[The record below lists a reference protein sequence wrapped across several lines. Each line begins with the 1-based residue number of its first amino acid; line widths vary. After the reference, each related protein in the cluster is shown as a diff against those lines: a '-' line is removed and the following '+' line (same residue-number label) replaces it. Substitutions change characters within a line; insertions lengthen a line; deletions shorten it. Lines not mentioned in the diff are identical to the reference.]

1 MKYLMIICDGMPDEG
16 DKTPLSQAYHP
27 GLDFLAVNG
36 KTGTI
41 DLKYETV
48 DSDIGFLKLLGCYE
62 DYPGRG
68 YLEALAAGIECDE
81 NDVFI
86 RANFATLGNDGL
98 MKDRRAG
105 RDETG
110 LDELA
115 KKINGIEIDDIR
127 FAVKRTLGHRMVIV
141 MKSLDGKRLSD
152 QIIGNDTKA
161 IGVHVKQIKAKKP
174 NAKRTAAALN
184 RFVYKTNKILSEQG
198 INKKREF
205 PANFILIRNVGHKT
219 ETPSFQQRYGLS
231 SCCVAAHPVMEGVA
245 KFLGMSFIK
254 PEGAN
259 GLENTNLDSKL
270 GATLEMMKKYDFVLL
285 HINGFDQMSHDRDP
299 ERKKRFIEK
308 FDSSI
313 VKKLL
318 EKINLD
324 ETVVIVTSDHASASA
339 PSHKG
344 YEHLKDPVPVVVCGD
359 GIRMDESKKFD
370 ETNAKKGSLKIK
382 ETDLLKM
389 VFRLASQPAKK

>member
-16 DKTPLSQAYHP
+16 ATTPLSQAYHP
-27 GLDFLAVNG
+27 GLDFLAING
-36 KTGTI
+36 KTGTM
-41 DLKYETV
+41 DLKYEIV

-86 RANFATLGNDGL
+86 RANFATLGSDGL

-110 LDELA
+110 LDELS
-115 KKINGIEIDDIR
+115 KKINGIEVDGIR
-127 FAVKRTLGHRMVIV
+127 FVVKRTLGHRMVVV

-161 IGVHVKQIKAKKP
+161 VGVHVRQIKAKKP

-184 RFVYKTNKILSEQG
+184 KFVYKTNKILSEHR
-198 INKKREF
+198 INEERKIQ
-205 PANFILIRNVGHKT
+205 ANFIIIRNAGHKT
-219 ETPSFQQRYGLS
+219 ETPSFQQRYGMS
-231 SCCVAAHPVMEGVA
+231 ACCIAAHPVMEGVA
-245 KFLGMSFIK
+245 KFLKMDFIK

-259 GLENTNLDSKL
+259 GLENTNLGSKL
-270 GATLEMMKKYDFVLL
+270 AATLEMMKMHDFVLL
-285 HINGFDQMSHDRDP
+285 HVNGFDQMSHDRDP
-299 ERKKRFIEK
+299 ERKMRFIEK

-318 EKINLD
+318 EKINLND
-324 ETVVIVTSDHASASA
+324 VVIIVTSDHASASS
-339 PSHKG
+339 PGYKG

-359 GIRMDESKKFD
+359 GVRTDGSKRFD
-370 ETNAKKGSLKIK
+370 EMSARGGSLRINDTGLL
-382 ETDLLKM
+382 ET

>member
-16 DKTPLSQAYHP
+16 GKTPLSQAYHP

-41 DLKYETV
+41 DLKYEIV

-86 RANFATLGNDGL
+86 RANFATLGGDNL
-98 MKDRRAG
+98 LKDRRAG

-115 KKINGIEIDDIR
+115 KKINGIEVDGIR
-127 FAVKRTLGHRMVIV
+127 FVVKRTLGHRMVVV

-161 IGVHVKQIKAKKP
+161 VGVHVKQIKAKKP
-174 NAKRTAAALN
+174 NAKRTASALN
-184 RFVYKTNKILSEQG
+184 KFVYKTNKMLSAQG
-198 INKKREF
+198 VNEKRKVR
-205 PANFILIRNVGHKT
+205 ANFIIIRNAGHKT
-219 ETPSFQQRYGLS
+219 ETPSFKQRYRLS
-231 SCCVAAHPVMEGVA
+231 ACCVAAHPVMEGVA
-245 KFLGMSFIK
+245 KFLGMDFIK

-270 GATLEMMKKYDFVLL
+270 ASTMEMMKTHDFVLL
-285 HINGFDQMSHDRDP
+285 HVNGFDQMSHDRDP

-308 FDSSI
+308 FDASV
-313 VKKLL
+313 VKKIL
-318 EKINLD
+318 EKINLN
-324 ETVVIVTSDHASASA
+324 ETVVIVTSDHASASS
-339 PSHKG
+339 PGYKG
-344 YEHLKDPVPVVVCGD
+344 YEHLKNPVPVVVCGD
-359 GIRMDESKKFD
+359 GVRADGSKKFD
-370 ETNAKKGSLKIK
+370 ETNAEKGSLKIK
-382 ETDLLKM
+382 ETDLLKT